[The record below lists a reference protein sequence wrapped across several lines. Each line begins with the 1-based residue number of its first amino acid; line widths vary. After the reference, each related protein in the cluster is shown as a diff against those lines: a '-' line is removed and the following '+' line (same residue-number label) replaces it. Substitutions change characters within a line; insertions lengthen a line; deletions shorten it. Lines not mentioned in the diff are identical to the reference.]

1 MKLIKD
7 VIVRGSDGKEI
18 NKTDVGKAR
27 RLLKSGSAK
36 LIQRTPLIIQ
46 MINFK
51 TNITKTE
58 DASSLAQGVMI
69 FEHRNYIR

>member
-46 MINFK
+46 MLNFK

-58 DASSLAQGVMI
+58 DASRLA
-69 FEHRNYIR
+69 

>member
-46 MINFK
+46 MLNFK

-58 DASSLAQGVMI
+58 DTSSLA
-69 FEHRNYIR
+69 

>member
-36 LIQRTPLIIQ
+36 LIQRTPLIKWEPHTRDFSRELGDQTSQRI
-46 MINFK
+46 
-51 TNITKTE
+51 
-58 DASSLAQGVMI
+58 
-69 FEHRNYIR
+69 

>member
-1 MKLIKD
+1 MKLNEKQLQQVD
-7 VIVRGSDGKEI
+7 AQVK
-18 NKTDVGKAR
+18 

-46 MINFK
+46 MLNFK

-58 DASSLAQGVMI
+58 DASSLA
-69 FEHRNYIR
+69 

>member
-36 LIQRTPLIIQ
+36 LIQKAPLIIQ
-46 MINFK
+46 MLNFK
-51 TNITKTE
+51 TNIKKAE
-58 DASSLAQGVMI
+58 DASNLA
-69 FEHRNYIR
+69 

>member
-46 MINFK
+46 MLNFK
-51 TNITKTE
+51 TNITKITKAE
-58 DASSLAQGVMI
+58 DASGLA
-69 FEHRNYIR
+69 

>member
-27 RLLKSGSAK
+27 RLLKSGRAK

-46 MINFK
+46 MLNFK
-51 TNITKTE
+51 TNIQKAE
-58 DASSLAQGVMI
+58 DASNLA
-69 FEHRNYIR
+69 

>member
-7 VIVRGSDGKEI
+7 VIVRGCDGKEI

-36 LIQRTPLIIQ
+36 LIQRIPLIIQ
-46 MINFK
+46 MHNFK
-51 TNITKTE
+51 TNITKAE
-58 DASSLAQGVMI
+58 DASGLA
-69 FEHRNYIR
+69 

>member
-46 MINFK
+46 MLNFK
-51 TNITKTE
+51 TNITKAE
-58 DASSLAQGVMI
+58 DASNLA
-69 FEHRNYIR
+69 

>member
-46 MINFK
+46 MLNFK

-58 DASSLAQGVMI
+58 DASNLA
-69 FEHRNYIR
+69 

>member
-7 VIVRGSDGKEI
+7 VIVCGSDGKEI

-36 LIQRTPLIIQ
+36 LIQKAPLIIQ
-46 MINFK
+46 MLNFK
-51 TNITKTE
+51 TNIKKAE
-58 DASSLAQGVMI
+58 DASNLA
-69 FEHRNYIR
+69 

>member
-46 MINFK
+46 MLNFK
-51 TNITKTE
+51 TNITKPE
-58 DASSLAQGVMI
+58 DASGLA
-69 FEHRNYIR
+69 

>member
-46 MINFK
+46 MLNFK

>member
-36 LIQRTPLIIQ
+36 LIQKAPLIIQ
-46 MINFK
+46 MLNLK
-51 TNITKTE
+51 TNIKKAE
-58 DASSLAQGVMI
+58 DASNLA
-69 FEHRNYIR
+69 

>member
-46 MINFK
+46 MLNFK
-51 TNITKTE
+51 TNITKAE
-58 DASSLAQGVMI
+58 DASTLA
-69 FEHRNYIR
+69 

>member
-7 VIVRGSDGKEI
+7 VIVRVSDGKEI

-36 LIQRTPLIIQ
+36 LIQKAPLIIQ
-46 MINFK
+46 MLNFK
-51 TNITKTE
+51 TNIKKAE
-58 DASSLAQGVMI
+58 DASNLA
-69 FEHRNYIR
+69 

>member
-46 MINFK
+46 MLNFK
-51 TNITKTE
+51 TNITKAE
-58 DASSLAQGVMI
+58 DASSLA
-69 FEHRNYIR
+69 

>member
-7 VIVRGSDGKEI
+7 VIVRGCDGKEI

-46 MINFK
+46 MLNFK
-51 TNITKTE
+51 TNITKAE
-58 DASSLAQGVMI
+58 DASNLA
-69 FEHRNYIR
+69 

>member
-46 MINFK
+46 MLNFK
-51 TNITKTE
+51 TNITKIAK
-58 DASSLAQGVMI
+58 DASNLA
-69 FEHRNYIR
+69 

>member
-7 VIVRGSDGKEI
+7 VIVRGSDSKEI

-46 MINFK
+46 MLNFK
-51 TNITKTE
+51 PNITTTE
-58 DASSLAQGVMI
+58 DASSLA
-69 FEHRNYIR
+69 

>member
-46 MINFK
+46 MLNFK

-58 DASSLAQGVMI
+58 DVSSLA
-69 FEHRNYIR
+69 

>member
-1 MKLIKD
+1 MKLIKN

-46 MINFK
+46 MLNFK
-51 TNITKTE
+51 TNITKAE
-58 DASSLAQGVMI
+58 DASNLA
-69 FEHRNYIR
+69 

>member
-46 MINFK
+46 MLNFT

-58 DASSLAQGVMI
+58 DASSLA
-69 FEHRNYIR
+69 

>member
-46 MINFK
+46 MLNFK
-51 TNITKTE
+51 TNITKAE
-58 DASSLAQGVMI
+58 DAPNLA
-69 FEHRNYIR
+69 

>member
-46 MINFK
+46 MLHFK

-58 DASSLAQGVMI
+58 DASSLA
-69 FEHRNYIR
+69 

>member
-46 MINFK
+46 MLNFK

-58 DASSLAQGVMI
+58 DASGLA
-69 FEHRNYIR
+69 

>member
-1 MKLIKD
+1 MKLVKD

-46 MINFK
+46 MLNFK
-51 TNITKTE
+51 TNIQKAE
-58 DASSLAQGVMI
+58 DASNLA
-69 FEHRNYIR
+69 

>member
-36 LIQRTPLIIQ
+36 LIQKAPLIIQ
-46 MINFK
+46 MLNFK
-51 TNITKTE
+51 TNIKKAE
-58 DASSLAQGVMI
+58 DASSLA
-69 FEHRNYIR
+69 

>member
-46 MINFK
+46 MLNFK
-51 TNITKTE
+51 TNITK
-58 DASSLAQGVMI
+58 LKMRQVL
-69 FEHRNYIR
+69 HRE

>member
-46 MINFK
+46 MLNFK
-51 TNITKTE
+51 TNTTKTE
-58 DASSLAQGVMI
+58 DASSLA
-69 FEHRNYIR
+69 

>member
-46 MINFK
+46 MLNFK

-58 DASSLAQGVMI
+58 DASSLALGVMI
-69 FEHRNYIR
+69 FEHRNYFR

>member
-46 MINFK
+46 MLNFK
-51 TNITKTE
+51 TNIKKQKMRQTLRKE
-58 DASSLAQGVMI
+58 
-69 FEHRNYIR
+69 

>member
-46 MINFK
+46 MLNFK

-58 DASSLAQGVMI
+58 MRQVL
-69 FEHRNYIR
+69 HRE

>member
-46 MINFK
+46 MLNFK
-51 TNITKTE
+51 TNIAKAE
-58 DASSLAQGVMI
+58 DASGLA
-69 FEHRNYIR
+69 

>member
-36 LIQRTPLIIQ
+36 LIQKAPLIIQ
-46 MINFK
+46 MLNFK
-51 TNITKTE
+51 TNITKAE
-58 DASSLAQGVMI
+58 DASNLA
-69 FEHRNYIR
+69 

>member
-18 NKTDVGKAR
+18 NKTDGGKAR

-36 LIQRTPLIIQ
+36 LIQKAPLIIQ
-46 MINFK
+46 MLNFK
-51 TNITKTE
+51 TNIKKAE
-58 DASSLAQGVMI
+58 DASNLA
-69 FEHRNYIR
+69 

>member
-46 MINFK
+46 MLNFK

-69 FEHRNYIR
+69 FEYRNYIR

>member
-1 MKLIKD
+1 MKLTKD

-46 MINFK
+46 MLNFK
-51 TNITKTE
+51 TNITKAE
-58 DASSLAQGVMI
+58 DASNLA
-69 FEHRNYIR
+69 